1 MYRLVSSNQIAKA
14 KVNLCLHVTGQREDG
29 YHLLDS
35 LVVFADYGDE
45 LSFVTNNNL
54 RLTIGG
60 PFGDELNNGKNNLIY
75 KAAQMLDLE
84 LGVDIDLIK
93 NLPISSGIG
102 GGSADAAATL
112 RGLAKHWN
120 LDLPSDKG
128 LALGADVPV
137 CLSSISQRMQGIGD
151 VLAPIGF
158 LPKLAAILINTGDG
172 VSTPDSFHSLNNK
185 NNESIGELPTKK
197 MDFMD
202 TIQYLRGL
210 RNDLQEPVCKLLP
223 SVQIVINSLDRYG
236 SSLSRMSGSGGTC
249 FGLFKDFQEACKV
262 VKELQEKNPSW
273 WIKPVILG

>member
-1 MYRLVSSNQIAKA
+1 MCSLVSSNEIAKA

-45 LSFVTNNNL
+45 LSFVENDNL
-54 RLTIGG
+54 RLTIEG
-60 PFGDELNNGKNNLIY
+60 PFGNELNNGKNNLIY

-84 LGVDIDLIK
+84 LGVDINLIK

-102 GGSADAAATL
+102 GGSADAAAAL
-112 RGLAKHWN
+112 RGLVKHWN
-120 LDLPSDKG
+120 LALPSDKG

-137 CLSSISQRMQGIGD
+137 CLSSNSQRMQGIGD
-151 VLAPIGF
+151 ILTPIEF

-172 VSTPDSFHSLNNK
+172 VSTQDIFHLLKNK
-185 NNESIGELPTKK
+185 NNKSIGKLPLNK

-202 TIQYLRGL
+202 SIQYLRWL
-210 RNDLQEPVCKLLP
+210 RNDLQEPVYKLLP
-223 SVQIVINSLDRYG
+223 SVRIVINSLDSYG

-249 FGLFKDFQEACKV
+249 FGLFKDFSEARKV
-262 VKELQEKNPSW
+262 VKKLQEKNPSW
-273 WIKPVILG
+273 WIKPVMLG